1 MLPHPFPQDETE
13 REKIEAEMA
22 ANPDTVRILDQ
33 LRATRTSAKERQ
45 NAMERNIRWVESQ
58 QKSVE

>member
-1 MLPHPFPQDETE
+1 VE

-22 ANPDTVRILDQ
+22 GNPDLVRILDQ

-45 NAMERNIRWVESQ
+45 NAMERNIR
-58 QKSVE
+58 